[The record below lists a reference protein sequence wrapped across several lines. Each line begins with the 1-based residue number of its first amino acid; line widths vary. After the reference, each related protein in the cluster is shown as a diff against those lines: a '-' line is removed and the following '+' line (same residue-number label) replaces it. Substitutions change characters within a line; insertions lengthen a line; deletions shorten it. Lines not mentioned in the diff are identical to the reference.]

1 MIFLACLLLTFQHT
15 KKKNAFLGVVNVK
28 DLTLQFKHFNCGF
41 INGHVLTVVLQ
52 YKLPRVLIRFVRQRH
67 VRSIWPA
74 PVLLESFVRKK
85 KRKGKK
91 REKEKKERRIIQI
104 QMEKEK

>member
-1 MIFLACLLLTFQHT
+1 MSTSANDFSRVPLLTFQHT

-28 DLTLQFKHFNCGF
+28 DLTLQFKHFNCSF

-74 PVLLESFVRKK
+74 PVLLEVLFF
-85 KRKGKK
+85 
-91 REKEKKERRIIQI
+91 
-104 QMEKEK
+104 